1 MAVGGVVLA
10 AARPRFRHLNKEI
23 EMKAPSPTAVLR
35 AVALLGDASPRVV
48 VRSCPGEMRQNR
60 FGRAGT
66 DNLCIITAYLLNCA
80 P

>member
-35 AVALLGDASPRVV
+35 AVALLGDERDEVLVV
-48 VRSCPGEMRQNR
+48 ARSCPG
-60 FGRAGT
+60 
-66 DNLCIITAYLLNCA
+66 
-80 P
+80 